1 MSSRAKLQM
10 LFCSKK
16 ITTIA
21 IYDLIHSNALKTKD
35 NTQHCNLRKLKYMTK
50 IQ

>member
-21 IYDLIHSNALKTKD
+21 IYDLIHSNALKTKIIPSTVIYE
-35 NTQHCNLRKLKYMTK
+35 N
-50 IQ
+50 